1 MSNSNAQL
9 DLFQGVLLSTEQ
21 EQDIATWI
29 EKQAKRAVNSQ
40 AECNTILMLMLE
52 KAGFVQYGKDFKTN
66 FEIFEV
72 TKEVEFGYSYNNT
85 SYDHE
90 VTYMNAVGGVSLITN
105 CIHEGEMIKRNVS
118 VDRDGDKLMCTTIT
132 DQYRYYKPSS
142 LLTKLKEHNDRKI
155 NELERNGKQ
164 KIAMNK
170 IIAKYKK
177 LYPKAVVY
185 SSTDYRRGDYTS
197 FPIVKVKFE
206 SGSEV
211 SFTLGYSGELD
222 KERFHKKYDAV
233 NETTETLLERFNN
246 QKAK

>member
-1 MSNSNAQL
+1 MSNSNTQL
-9 DLFQGVLLSTEQ
+9 DLFHGVVLTTEQ
-21 EQDIATWI
+21 EQEIATWI
-29 EKQAKRAVNSQ
+29 EKQAKRAVASND
-40 AECNTILMLMLE
+40 EVNRIMLMLDR
-52 KAGFVQYGKDFKTN
+52 AGFVQNEDYKTN
-66 FEIFEV
+66 FEIFKV
-72 TKEVEFGYSYNNT
+72 TKEVSFGYSYNNT
-85 SYDHE
+85 NYEHE

-105 CIHEGEMIKRNVS
+105 CIHEGEIKTRNAS
-118 VDRDGDKLMCTTIT
+118 VDRDGDKLMCTAVTE
-132 DQYRYYKPSS
+132 QYRYYKPSS
-142 LLTKLKEHNDRKI
+142 LLTKLKEYNDRKI

-233 NETTETLLERFNN
+233 SETTEVLLERFSN

>member
-1 MSNSNAQL
+1 MSNSNTQL
-9 DLFQGVLLSTEQ
+9 DLFHGVVLTIEQ
-21 EQDIATWI
+21 EQEIATWI

-40 AECNTILMLMLE
+40 AECNTILRMLE
-52 KAGFVQYGKDFKTN
+52 KAGFEYGKDFKTN

-72 TKEVEFGYSYNNT
+72 TKEVSFGYSYNNT
-85 SYDHE
+85 NFEHE

-105 CIHEGEMIKRNVS
+105 CIHEGKIQTRNAS
-118 VDRDGDKLMCTTIT
+118 VDRDGDKLMCTTVT

-142 LLTKLKEHNDRKI
+142 LLTRLKGYNVRKVS
-155 NELERNGKQ
+155 ELSRNKAE
-164 KIAMNK
+164 KIAVGK

-177 LYPKAVVY
+177 LYPEAVVY
-185 SSTDYRRGDYTS
+185 SSSDYYRGNYTS
-197 FPIVKVKFE
+197 FPIVKVKFN

-233 NETTETLLERFNN
+233 SETTEVLLERFNN

>member
-1 MSNSNAQL
+1 MSNSKSQL
-9 DLFQGVLLSTEQ
+9 DLFHGVLLTTDQEQ
-21 EQDIATWI
+21 EIATWI
-29 EKQAKRAVNSQ
+29 EKQAKRAVSTND
-40 AECNTILMLMLE
+40 EVNRIMLMLDR
-52 KAGFVQYGKDFKTN
+52 AGFVQNEDYKSN
-66 FEIFEV
+66 FEVFEV
-72 TKEVEFGYSYNNT
+72 TKEVSFGYSYNNT
-85 SYDHE
+85 NYEHE

-105 CIHEGEMIKRNVS
+105 CIHENKIVKRNAS
-118 VDRDGDKLMCTTIT
+118 VDRDGDKIMCTAVT

-142 LLTKLKEHNDRKI
+142 LLTKLKEHNNRI
-155 NELERNGKQ
+155 IGALEHNGKQ

-177 LYPKAVVY
+177 LYPEAIVY

-197 FPIVKVKFE
+197 FPIIKVKFE

>member
-1 MSNSNAQL
+1 MSNSNTQL
-9 DLFQGVLLSTEQ
+9 DLFHGVVLTMEQ
-21 EQDIATWI
+21 EQEIATWI

-40 AECNTILMLMLE
+40 AECNTILRMLE
-52 KAGFVQYGKDFKTN
+52 KAGFEYGKDFKTN

-72 TKEVEFGYSYNNT
+72 TKEVSFGYSYNNT
-85 SYDHE
+85 NFEHE

-105 CIHEGEMIKRNVS
+105 CIHEGKIIKRNAS
-118 VDRDGDKLMCTTIT
+118 VDRDGDKLMCTTVT

-142 LLTKLKEHNDRKI
+142 LLTRLKGYNVRKVS
-155 NELERNGKQ
+155 ELSRNKAE
-164 KIAMNK
+164 KIAVGK

-177 LYPKAVVY
+177 LYPEAVVY
-185 SSTDYRRGDYTS
+185 SSSDYYRGNYTS
-197 FPIVKVKFE
+197 FPIVKVKFN

-233 NETTETLLERFNN
+233 SETTEVLLERFNN